1 MDLTP
6 QLLQLPD
13 VLSGHHCMTPQEL
26 CSNDDLATSVTV
38 DPVLGFRT
46 HKMSL
51 NYRPPGL
58 EERRKLRKILK
69 TYMREQNLL
78 TAMTEVLHTSSVCS
92 FLAERDLRRQ
102 LSFRDHLL
110 RFLQIFDAKA
120 GFTIQRCTRYKA
132 ERRHGAMLVVT
143 KPWRKGEII
152 ESLVGVIGDLSA
164 EEEIELLKKDVNDF
178 SVMYSTRKKRAQLWL
193 GPGAYINHDCRPNC
207 TFVPNGPTA
216 VIQVLRDIATGE
228 EITCFYGEN
237 FFGDNNER
245 CECYTCERRNEG
257 AFKKAKRTR
266 RRNGNASG
274 ERQRYVLRE
283 TEWRRERV
291 ASVDNDTRKPF
302 RWSPFNSL
310 KRPAGGAVTDT
321 AKRRSLQLCVKG
333 GSRKRQQRRTIAGN
347 SQNGREATARAS
359 TPRQSKKVTGS
370 RRKTRPTLNDVEIM
384 DELDAGNACNNCE
397 QSPRAEEERS
407 CSPHS
412 PYSLTGIDVPTS
424 SISDC
429 DDVMEGN
436 NDETPPAFDPQ
447 LPSYVDEQDDSYSRS
462 SDATDPYELGC
473 PRPRPSNVLSVQP
486 VYRYRRLDAF
496 HSLSF
501 EMDSPQRLSLCCNVA
516 PDMLD
521 HL

>member
-1 MDLTP
+1 MLHCAIPPGACVEDENVSSWNFDRSVQNTSR
-6 QLLQLPD
+6 LP
-13 VLSGHHCMTPQEL
+13 SIF
-26 CSNDDLATSVTV
+26 CS
-38 DPVLGFRT
+38 
-46 HKMSL
+46 
-51 NYRPPGL
+51 YRPPGL

-110 RFLQIFDAKA
+110 RFLQIFNAKA

-143 KPWRKGEII
+143 KPWRKGEVI

-164 EEEIELLKKDVNDF
+164 EEEVELLKKDVNDF

-266 RRNGNASG
+266 RRNGNAGS

-302 RWSPFNSL
+302 R
-310 KRPAGGAVTDT
+310 
-321 AKRRSLQLCVKG
+321 
-333 GSRKRQQRRTIAGN
+333 RKRQQRRTIAGN
-347 SQNGREATARAS
+347 SQNVRETTARAS
-359 TPRQSKKVTGS
+359 TPRHPRKATGS
-370 RRKTRPTLNDVEIM
+370 RRKTRATLNDVEII
-384 DELDAGNACNNCE
+384 DELGAGNACNNFD
-397 QSPRAEEERS
+397 QSPHAGEERS

-412 PYSLTGIDVPTS
+412 AYSLTGMDVPTS

-429 DDVMEGN
+429 EDVMESN

-447 LPSYVDEQDDSYSRS
+447 LPSYIEEQDDSCSRS

-486 VYRYRRLDAF
+486 VYRYHRLDAY
-496 HSLSF
+496 HPLSF
-501 EMDSPQRLSLCCNVA
+501 ELDSPQRLSLCCNVA
-516 PDMLD
+516 PDMLE